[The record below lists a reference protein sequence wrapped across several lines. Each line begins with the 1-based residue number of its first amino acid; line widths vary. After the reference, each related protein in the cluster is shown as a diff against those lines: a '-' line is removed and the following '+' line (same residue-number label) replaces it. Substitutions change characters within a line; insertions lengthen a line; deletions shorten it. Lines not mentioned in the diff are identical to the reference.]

1 MPGKPRR
8 PLYRLCHG
16 RAVASPRPD
25 PTRHLPRPLSDD
37 VHYRL
42 LKILEAQPK
51 ASQRQLAAALGIS
64 LGKINYCVKALLD
77 QGWIKATNFK
87 NSQHKLAYAYLL
99 TPSGVDAKAR
109 LTARFLKQQI
119 AEYEALKAEI
129 EQLSAEV
136 SATPTPRPAPD

>member
-1 MPGKPRR
+1 M
-8 PLYRLCHG
+8 
-16 RAVASPRPD
+16 
-25 PTRHLPRPLSDD
+25 SDN

-109 LTARFLKQQI
+109 LTARFLKQKI

-136 SATPTPRPAPD
+136 SATPTPRPAPANPPHAPDSLTNRPIGD